1 MNLEEVGDLFVVI
14 VGFDNRHDPGQTTI
28 AAWHA
33 GLNSAITLAEATRA
47 VVDHYSSS
55 RDFIMVADVNELVAQ
70 AWEEQR
76 SLDRQSG
83 WDIARLMG
91 YKGHVE
97 KPEAI
102 GRVLREQG
110 QQRALQFA
118 RDALPVL
125 REIKS

>member
-33 GLNSAITLAEATRA
+33 GLNSAISLAEATGA

-76 SLDRQSG
+76 TRDRQAG
-83 WDIARLMG
+83 WDVARLIG
-91 YKGHVE
+91 YEGHIE
-97 KPEAI
+97 EPESI
-102 GRVLREQG
+102 GRVLREKG
-110 QQRALQFA
+110 QHEALQFA
-118 RDALPVL
+118 RDALPVVRKL
-125 REIKS
+125 GS